1 MKGWG
6 FMSDNMDLYPDLNLE
21 DIIKILEK
29 KDGERL
35 KNVVYSTDGVD
46 VVCNYSYVN
55 DGDSYHNFDIYYGKP
70 KDESRPTVIMVHG
83 GGLVYG
89 TKELNKQMGIYLAKF
104 GFNVVNINYRLLPFV
119 TLKEQFMDVCD
130 AFSYIYENSFSLNLN
145 SKNIC
150 LVSDSAGSFLTLA
163 AFALM
168 KDENFRRI
176 FNLSARNVDISSMA
190 FISPMTHLLESGS
203 LSLINSPARCDL
215 NDEEKSF
222 TDNILKAFEDI
233 NLPSSIVVTSK
244 EDFIR
249 DQAKSIK
256 NFLEE
261 RDIKNI
267 FLDFKKTD
275 VYPLG
280 HGFAVSHPDLSESKM
295 VLNEISNFFN
305 SF

>member
-1 MKGWG
+1 
-6 FMSDNMDLYPDLNLE
+6 MSNNNTDLYPNLKLE

-29 KDGERL
+29 KDSERL
-35 KNVVYSTDGVD
+35 NNAVYSADGVD
-46 VVCNYSYVN
+46 VVCDLSYIN
-55 DGDSYHNFDIYYGKP
+55 DRDFYHNFDIYYGKP
-70 KDESRPTVIMVHG
+70 KNEGRPTVIMVHG

-89 TKELNKQMGIYLAKF
+89 TKELNKQVGIYLVKF

-150 LVSDSAGSFLTLA
+150 VVSDSAGSFLTLA
-163 AFALM
+163 AYALM
-168 KDENFRRI
+168 KNKNFRRI
-176 FNLSARNVDISSMA
+176 FNLSAKNVDISAMA

-203 LSLINSPARCDL
+203 LSLINEPARFGL

-222 TDNILKAFEDI
+222 TDNVLKAFENI
-233 NLPSSIVVTSK
+233 NLPPSIVVTSK

-249 DQAKSIK
+249 AQAKSLKI
-256 NFLEE
+256 FLEG
-261 RDIKNI
+261 RDTKNI
-267 FLDFKKTD
+267 FLDFRKTD
-275 VYPLG
+275 GYPLG
-280 HGFAVSHPDLSESKM
+280 HEFAVSHPDLSESKV

-305 SF
+305 NF

>member
-29 KDGERL
+29 KDSERL

-46 VVCNYSYVN
+46 VVCDFSYKD
-55 DGDSYHNFDIYYGKP
+55 DGDSYHNFDIYYGNP
-70 KDESRPTVIMVHG
+70 KNESRPTVIMVHG

-104 GFNVVNINYRLLPFV
+104 GFNVVNINYRLLPSV

-145 SKNIC
+145 SKNIF
-150 LVSDSAGSFLTLA
+150 LVSDSAGSFLMLA

-168 KDENFRRI
+168 KDKNFRRI
-176 FNLSARNVDISSMA
+176 LGLSAKNVDISAMA

-203 LSLINSPARCDL
+203 LSLINEPARCGL

-222 TDNILKAFEDI
+222 TANILKAFEDI

-256 NFLEE
+256 NFLEG
-261 RDIKNI
+261 RDVKNI

-275 VYPLG
+275 DYPLG
-280 HGFAVSHPDLSESKM
+280 HGFAVSHPDFSESKM

>member
-1 MKGWG
+1 
-6 FMSDNMDLYPDLNLE
+6 
-21 DIIKILEK
+21 
-29 KDGERL
+29 
-35 KNVVYSTDGVD
+35 
-46 VVCNYSYVN
+46 
-55 DGDSYHNFDIYYGKP
+55 
-70 KDESRPTVIMVHG
+70 
-83 GGLVYG
+83 
-89 TKELNKQMGIYLAKF
+89 
-104 GFNVVNINYRLLPFV
+104 
-119 TLKEQFMDVCD
+119 MDVCD
-130 AFSYIYENSFSLNLN
+130 AFAYIYENSFSLNLN

-203 LSLINSPARCDL
+203 LSLINSPARFDL

-256 NFLEE
+256 NFLEG
-261 RDIKNI
+261 RDVKNI

-275 VYPLG
+275 DYPLG
-280 HGFAVSHPDLSESKM
+280 HGFAVSHPDFSESKM

>member
-1 MKGWG
+1 
-6 FMSDNMDLYPDLNLE
+6 MSDNNTDLYPDLNLE

-29 KDGERL
+29 KDSERL
-35 KNVVYSTDGVD
+35 NNAVYSADGVD
-46 VVCNYSYVN
+46 VVCDFSYKD
-55 DGDSYHNFDIYYGKP
+55 DGDFYHNFDIYYKNP
-70 KDESRPTVIMVHG
+70 KSKNLPTVIMVHG

-104 GFNVVNINYRLLPFV
+104 GFNVVNINYRLLPSV
-119 TLKEQFMDVCD
+119 TLKEQFVDVCD

-150 LVSDSAGSFLTLA
+150 VVSDSAGSFLTLA

-168 KDENFRRI
+168 KDKNFGKI
-176 FNLSARNVDISSMA
+176 FNLSARNIDISAMA

-203 LSLINSPARCDL
+203 LSLINEPARCGL

-222 TDNILKAFEDI
+222 TDNILKAFESI
-233 NLPSSIVVTSK
+233 NLPSSIVITSK

-249 DQAKSIK
+249 DQAKSLK
-256 NFLEE
+256 NFLEK

-275 VYPLG
+275 DYPLG
-280 HGFAVSHPDLSESKM
+280 HGFPVSHPDLAESRV
-295 VLNEISNFFN
+295 VLNEISDFFN